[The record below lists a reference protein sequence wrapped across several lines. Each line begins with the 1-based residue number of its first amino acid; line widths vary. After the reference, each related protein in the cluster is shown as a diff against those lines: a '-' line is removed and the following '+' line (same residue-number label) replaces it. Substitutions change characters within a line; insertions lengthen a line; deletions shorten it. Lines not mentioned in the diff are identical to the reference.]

1 MKTNI
6 RKKYTVKPRLSQGRR
21 ILIGNHEESKEYV
34 FLGRLAEAGQLVR
47 VDFDLSIPHVVAIFG
62 KRGSGK
68 SYTLGSFL
76 EGLCTKEAET
86 TISAI
91 SKNWAALLFDTLG
104 IFQWLDVP
112 LSPDSSQKL
121 LQEQARSQIGW
132 DIKSEPLN
140 VQIWA
145 PRGTTSFAGQQK
157 TTSFARQYKE
167 FTINCADFTASD
179 WGYLL
184 GVDILQDRMG
194 QLLNDAYEK
203 VVNEGWSDGSR
214 TYPPRVR
221 YAIEDLMECVQCDT
235 EILENYHSE
244 TRRAVLQQLSVY
256 WRNPLFQPKRRIPQD
271 LERLLKEGKVSEEE
285 VKRYESVE
293 GTALNSLLKPGQLS
307 VLLLHDM
314 SSDELR
320 FVLIV
325 SLIRKIMQARLE
337 TSEMEKNLKILPDLT
352 EGERRALEEKI
363 RQGIPPTWIVADEA
377 QNFLPSERKTSATDA
392 LIRLVRE
399 GRNFGLSFMLTTQ
412 QPSAIDQRILAQVD
426 TLIVHKLT
434 VQNDI
439 DYIKRNLKSALP
451 EEVRYGN
458 SILEFDHLLRALD
471 VGQAIISNTEAD
483 RTFILDVRP
492 RVSVHGGFGV

>member
-1 MKTNI
+1 MITMK
-6 RKKYTVKPRLSQGRR
+6 KFTVKPRLTHGRR
-21 ILIGNHEESKEYV
+21 ILIGNHDESKEYV

-76 EGLCTKEAET
+76 EGLCTRGTET

-91 SKNWAALLFDTLG
+91 TKTRASLLFDTLG

-112 LSPDSSQKL
+112 LSPNSSQKL
-121 LQEQARSQIGW
+121 LQEQALAQRGW
-132 DIKSEPLN
+132 DIRSEPLD

-145 PRGTTSFAGQQK
+145 PRGTTSSSKQH
-157 TTSFARQYKE
+157 KE
-167 FTINCADFTASD
+167 FTINCADFTPSD
-179 WGYLL
+179 WGYLF

-214 TYPPRVR
+214 TYPPKPR
-221 YAIEDLMECVQCDT
+221 YAIEDLMECVQADT
-235 EILENYHSE
+235 ELLNNYHSE

-256 WRNPLFQPKRRIPQD
+256 WRNPLFQPKCKIPMALKWL
-271 LERLLKEGKVSEEE
+271 LEKGEVSEEE
-285 VKRYESVE
+285 LKAYESLE

-307 VLLLHDM
+307 ILLLHKM
-314 SSDELR
+314 SDDLR

-325 SLIRKIMQARLE
+325 SLIRKIMQARIE
-337 TSEMEKNLKILPDLT
+337 TSEMEKNLKILPNLT
-352 EGERRALEEKI
+352 DEERRVIKEKI
-363 RQGIPPTWIVADEA
+363 KQGIPPTWIVADEA
-377 QNFLPSERKTSATDA
+377 QNFLPSERKTTATDI
-392 LIRLVRE
+392 LIGLVRE

-434 VQNDI
+434 VQGDI
-439 DYIKRNLKSALP
+439 EYIKRNLKSALP
-451 EEVRYGN
+451 EEVKYGN
-458 SILEFDHLLRALD
+458 GILSFDDLLRTID

-483 RTFILDVRP
+483 RTFIMDVRP

>member
-1 MKTNI
+1 MK
-6 RKKYTVKPRLSQGRR
+6 KFMVKPKLTHSRR
-21 ILIGNHEESKEYV
+21 ILIGNQGEGNEYV

-47 VDFDLSIPHVVAIFG
+47 VDFDLSLPHVVAIFG

-91 SKNWAALLFDTLG
+91 TNTRAALLFDTLG

-112 LSPDSSQKL
+112 LSSNSSQKL
-121 LQEQARSQIGW
+121 LQEQALAQRGW
-132 DIKSEPLN
+132 DIRSEPLD
-140 VQIWA
+140 VQIWT
-145 PRGTTSFAGQQK
+145 PRGTPS
-157 TTSFARQYKE
+157 SSRQHKE

-179 WGYLL
+179 WGYLF

-203 VVNEGWSDGSR
+203 VVNEGWSDGSS
-214 TYPPRVR
+214 TYPPKSR
-221 YAIEDLMECVQCDT
+221 YAIEDLMDCVQSDKELST
-235 EILENYHSE
+235 TYHSE

-256 WRNPLFQPKRRIPQD
+256 WRNPLFQPKRKIPTGLKRLLEKGEVSEQD
-271 LERLLKEGKVSEEE
+271 LKKVYDS
-285 VKRYESVE
+285 RE
-293 GTALNSLLKPGQLS
+293 GTSLNSLLKPGQLS
-307 VLLLHDM
+307 ILLLHKM
-314 SSDELR
+314 SDELR

-325 SLIRKIMQARLE
+325 SLIRKIMQARIE
-337 TSEMEKNLKILPDLT
+337 TSEMEKNLRILPNLT
-352 EGERRALEEKI
+352 DAERKTMQEKI
-363 RQGIPPTWIVADEA
+363 NQGIPPAWIAADEA
-377 QNFLPSERKTSATDA
+377 QNFLPSERKTTATEV

-434 VQNDI
+434 VQGDI
-439 DYIKRNLKSALP
+439 EYIRHNLKSALP

-458 SILEFDHLLRALD
+458 SILSFDDLLRSLD
-471 VGQAIISNTEAD
+471 IGQAIVSNTEAD
-483 RTFILDVRP
+483 RTFIMDVRP

>member
-1 MKTNI
+1 MIAMK
-6 RKKYTVKPRLSQGRR
+6 KFTVKPRLTHARR
-21 ILIGNHEESKEYV
+21 ILIGNQGDGNEHV

-47 VDFDLSIPHVVAIFG
+47 VDFDLSLPHVVAIFG

-76 EGLCTKEAET
+76 EGLCTKEPET

-91 SKNWAALLFDTLG
+91 TKTRAALLFDTLG

-112 LSPDSSQKL
+112 LSSNSSQEL
-121 LQEQARSQIGW
+121 LQEQALAQRGW
-132 DIKSEPLN
+132 DIRSEPLD
-140 VQIWA
+140 VQVWA
-145 PRGTTSFAGQQK
+145 PRGTPS
-157 TTSFARQYKE
+157 SSRQHKE

-179 WGYLL
+179 WGYLF

-203 VVNEGWSDGSR
+203 VVNEGWSDGSS
-214 TYPPRVR
+214 TYPPKLR
-221 YAIEDLMECVQCDT
+221 YAIEDLMECVQGDT
-235 EILENYHSE
+235 ELLANYHSE

-256 WRNPLFQPKRRIPQD
+256 WRNPLFQPKRKIPTA
-271 LERLLKEGKVSEEE
+271 LKWLMEKGEVSEEDL
-285 VKRYESVE
+285 KAYDSLE
-293 GTALNSLLKPGQLS
+293 GTSLTSLLRAGQLS
-307 VLLLHDM
+307 ILLLHKM
-314 SSDELR
+314 SDELR

-325 SLIRKIMQARLE
+325 SLIRKIMQARIE
-337 TSEMEKNLKILPDLT
+337 TSEMEKNLRILPSLT
-352 EGERRALEEKI
+352 GEEIKTIQEKI
-363 RQGIPPTWIVADEA
+363 NQGIAPAWIVADEA
-377 QNFLPSERKTSATDA
+377 QNFLPSERKTTATDV

-434 VQNDI
+434 VHGDI
-439 DYIKRNLKSALP
+439 EYVRRNLKSALP
-451 EEVRYGN
+451 EEVKYGN
-458 SILEFDHLLRALD
+458 STLSFDDLLRSLD
-471 VGQAIISNTEAD
+471 IGQAIVSNTEAD
-483 RTFILDVRP
+483 RTFIMDVRP

>member
-1 MKTNI
+1 M
-6 RKKYTVKPRLSQGRR
+6 
-21 ILIGNHEESKEYV
+21 GNQDEGKEHV

-76 EGLCTKEAET
+76 EGLCTKDAET

-91 SKNWAALLFDTLG
+91 TKTRAALLFDTLG

-112 LSPDSSQKL
+112 LSPNSPQKL
-121 LQEQARSQIGW
+121 LQEQALVQRGW
-132 DIKSEPLN
+132 DIRSEPLD

-145 PRGTTSFAGQQK
+145 PRGTASL
-157 TTSFARQYKE
+157 ARQHRE

-179 WGYLL
+179 WGYLF

-203 VVNEGWSDGSR
+203 VVNEGWSDGSS
-214 TYPPRVR
+214 TYSPKPP
-221 YAIEDLMECVQCDT
+221 YAIEDLMECVQGDT
-235 EILENYHSE
+235 EFLTNYHSE

-256 WRNPLFQPKRRIPQD
+256 WRNPLFQPKRKIPIGLKWFMEKGEVSEQD
-271 LERLLKEGKVSEEE
+271 LKA
-285 VKRYESVE
+285 YESLE
-293 GTALNSLLKPGQLS
+293 GTSLNELLKPGQLGI
-307 VLLLHDM
+307 VLLHKM
-314 SSDELR
+314 SDELR

-325 SLIRKIMQARLE
+325 SLIRKIMQARIE
-337 TSEMEKNLKILPDLT
+337 ASEMEKNLKILSNLT
-352 EGERRALEEKI
+352 DEERRAIEEKI
-363 RQGIPPTWIVADEA
+363 NKGIPPTWIVADEA
-377 QNFLPSERKTSATDA
+377 QNFLPSERKTTATDI

-434 VQNDI
+434 VQGDI
-439 DYIKRNLKSALP
+439 EYIRRNLKSALP
-451 EEVRYGN
+451 EEVKYGN
-458 SILEFDHLLRALD
+458 STLSFDDLLRTLD
-471 VGQAIISNTEAD
+471 IGQAIVSNTEAD
-483 RTFILDVRP
+483 RTFIMDIRP